1 MSNPEK
7 LKQPPFVCGS
17 WASLAFVEGK
27 YNPPG
32 AKGAEAAADD
42 FLGIYVSKEDA
53 GIGLITF
60 TGAGEYMAFHRCGD
74 ADSTVEFAAIDAFI
88 DYRIPFEQWRIYQL
102 GAPET
107 AALEKLGIRDAY
119 KKAMKGLAAVL
130 YQARTSIR
138 PRPQKLDPM
147 FLISPRSVDVV
158 LEDKLTREAI
168 WRALLGEEG
177 AARQIRNM
185 ELLRKRAAQTAPDKK
200 STNWP
205 RGI

>member
-1 MSNPEK
+1 VNNTDK

-17 WASLAFVEGK
+17 WAALAFVEGK

-42 FLGIYVSKEDA
+42 FLGMYVSRNDP

-60 TGAGEYMAFHRCGD
+60 TGAGEYVAFHRCGD

-88 DYRIPFEQWRIYQL
+88 HYRISFEQWRIYPI
-102 GAPET
+102 GEPET
-107 AALEKLGIRDAY
+107 AALEKLGLRNTY
-119 KKAMKGLAAVL
+119 EKAMKGLAAVL

-147 FLISPRSVDVV
+147 FLISPRSIDAV

-168 WRALLGEEG
+168 WRALFGEER
-177 AARQIRNM
+177 AARHIRNV
-185 ELLRKRAAQTAPDKK
+185 ELLRKRLAQPGPDEKC
-200 STNWP
+200 TDEP
-205 RGI
+205 E